1 MRYSE
6 MHLPTGRE
14 IPSDAEVVS
23 NQLMIRAGMIRK
35 LTSGIYSYL
44 PLGYRVI
51 RKVEQIIREEMNK
64 AGAQE
69 VHLPMVQPAE
79 LWQESGRWSFYGKEL
94 LRFRDR
100 NDRDYCLGPTHE
112 EVITDLVRHDIKTY
126 RQLPCNLYQ
135 IQTKFRDEVRP
146 RFGVMRCREFGMKD
160 AYSFD
165 ADEAG
170 AEKSYQK
177 MFAAYNN
184 IFRRCGLKYRPVE
197 ADSGSIGG
205 SFSHEFMVMAESG
218 EDAIVFC
225 EKCNYAANLEK
236 AEIAKPVADAVVQ
249 KNRLPMESVETPDV
263 RTIDEV
269 SAFLNVSSEQIVKTL
284 IFNADGKPC
293 AVLIRGDHEVNEI
306 KVKNYL
312 DAAEL
317 ELADDEMIMKATG
330 APRGF
335 AGAVGIKTRV
345 IADYSIMNL
354 VNMVTGANKENYH
367 LKNVNIGRDFQV
379 ESFADLRVSQ
389 PGDACPRC
397 GGVIKFVRGIEVG
410 HVFKLGTKYSKAM
423 KAAYLDR
430 DGKEKTMIMGCY
442 GIGIGRTVAACI
454 EQNFDPN
461 GIIWPMPLAP
471 YTVIVTPV
479 NIKESDVMKTSE
491 DIYAELLACGV
502 EVIIDDRDERAGVKF
517 KDADLIGIPLRIVV
531 GSKNLAQ
538 GRVEL
543 KIRRSGESSLYAIGE
558 VVAQVRK
565 IIAAEMNVA
574 DEAPL
579 I

>member
-14 IPSDAEVVS
+14 TPSDAEVVS
-23 NQLMIRAGMIRK
+23 NQLMIRAGMIRR

-79 LWQESGRWSFYGKEL
+79 LWQESGRWTYYGKEL

-112 EVITDLVRHDIKTY
+112 EVITDLVRHDVKTY
-126 RQLPCNLYQ
+126 RQLPLNLYQ

-170 AEKSYQK
+170 AEKSYEK
-177 MFAAYNN
+177 MFVAYNN
-184 IFRRCGLKYRPVE
+184 IFRRCGLMFRAVE

-218 EDAIVFC
+218 EDAVVFC
-225 EKCNYAANLEK
+225 EKCKYAANLEK
-236 AEIAKPVADAVVQ
+236 AEIARPEKAAEAESEW
-249 KNRLPMESVETPDV
+249 LPLESVATPNV
-263 RTIDEV
+263 RTIEEV
-269 SAFLNVSSEQIVKTL
+269 SSFLNVSPRQIVKTL

-293 AVLIRGDHEVNEI
+293 AVVIRGDQEVNEI

-312 DAAEL
+312 GAAEL
-317 ELADDEMIMKATG
+317 ELADDDMILKATG

-335 AGAVGIKTRV
+335 AGAVGIKTRL
-345 IADYSIMNL
+345 IADYSVMNL
-354 VNMVTGANKENYH
+354 VNIVTGANREDYH
-367 LKNVNIGRDFQV
+367 LKNVNIGRDFQI
-379 ESFADLRVSQ
+379 ESYADLRVAE

-397 GGVIKFVRGIEVG
+397 AGSVKFVRGIEVG

-423 KAAYLDR
+423 KAVYLDR
-430 DGKEKTMIMGCY
+430 DGKEKTMLMGCY
-442 GIGIGRTVAACI
+442 GIGVGRTVAACI
-454 EQNFDPN
+454 EQNFDQN

-471 YTVIVTPV
+471 YSVIVTPV
-479 NIKESDVMKTSE
+479 NINDADVMKASE
-491 DIYAELLACGV
+491 DIYARLLACGV
-502 EVIIDDRDERAGVKF
+502 EVILDDRDERAGVKF

-531 GSKNLAQ
+531 GPKNLAKGQ
-538 GRVEL
+538 VEL
-543 KIRRSGESSLYAIGE
+543 KIRRSGESRLYATPDVVSE
-558 VVAQVRK
+558 VQG
-565 IIAAEMNVA
+565 IIAAELK
-574 DEAPL
+574 EAS
-579 I
+579 

>member
-14 IPSDAEVVS
+14 VPSDAEVVS

-51 RKVEQIIREEMNK
+51 RKVEQIIREEMDK

-79 LWQESGRWSFYGKEL
+79 LWQESGRWTYYGKEL

-126 RQLPCNLYQ
+126 RQLPRNLYQ

-184 IFRRCGLKYRPVE
+184 IFRRCGLQYRPVE

-236 AEIAKPVADAVVQ
+236 AEIARPEKVAVSEKDW
-249 KNRLPMESVETPDV
+249 LPLESVETPNV

-269 SAFLNVSSEQIVKTL
+269 SAFLNVSPQQIVKTL

-293 AVLIRGDHEVNEI
+293 AVLIRGDQDVNEI

-312 DAAEL
+312 GAAEL

-335 AGAVGIKTRV
+335 AGAVGIKVQV

-354 VNMVTGANKENYH
+354 VNLVTGGNQEDCH

-379 ESFADLRVSQ
+379 ESYADLRVST

-397 GGVIKFVRGIEVG
+397 GGAIKFVRGIEVG

-454 EQNFDPN
+454 EQNFDQN

-471 YTVIVTPV
+471 YTAIVTPV
-479 NIKESDVMKTSE
+479 NINETEVMKAAE
-491 DIYAELLACGV
+491 DIYAGLQAAGV
-502 EVIIDDRDERAGVKF
+502 EVILDDRDERAGVKF

-531 GSKNLAQ
+531 GPKNLKQ
-538 GRVEL
+538 GQVEL
-543 KIRRSGESSLYAIGE
+543 KTRRTGESRLYATEDIVSE
-558 VVAQVRK
+558 VRK
-565 IIAAEMNVA
+565 IIASEIN
-574 DEAPL
+574 EAS
-579 I
+579 